1 VEVIVYP
8 TLLLGAALTI
18 AAPGLKDPPEKGRP
32 LVGEWVAERA
42 TVAGAEQPGN
52 VRVRYVFRADG
63 TWAMYDD
70 DGRVSARDSQ
80 TYTVDAGKRPPA
92 IDLSGSGPK
101 GGRRGTVEGIYKVDG
116 DTLTLC
122 LAMGKAGRPTAF
134 ESSKEAP
141 TMLIVFKR
149 AKAKE

>member
-1 VEVIVYP
+1 MNAGSIVG
-8 TLLLGAALTI
+8 LALAL
-18 AAPGLKDPPEKGRP
+18 AAPGLKGPPEKGRP

-42 TVAGAEQPGN
+42 TVAGAEQAGK

-63 TWAMYDD
+63 TWAVYG
-70 DGRVSARDSQ
+70 DGRRLPGESQ
-80 TYTVDAGKRPPA
+80 TYTVDARKSPPA
-92 IDLSGSGPK
+92 IDLSGGGPG
-101 GGRRGTVEGIYKVDG
+101 GGRSPGVEGIYKVDG

-122 LAMGKAGRPTAF
+122 LALGGAGRPTAF
-134 ESSKEAP
+134 ESSADAP